1 MSFDIHTAAGQMN
14 VFLLVFCGLVM
25 LSALI
30 RGFRR
35 RTGRALLR
43 LITVAGAA
51 VVAAM
56 MMHHALA
63 QIGTYDLAGTIGSIQ
78 NMPADVADTLRELKA
93 TLPAVYQLVVGI
105 PMALL
110 VPSVY
115 VFVFFALSLVFG
127 IPYLL
132 LAAIFFPRR
141 RRSPILFS
149 RLWGTLIG
157 AVQGVIVC
165 AVYVIPMVGYA
176 FFGGTLADGIG
187 NAAADNEAAQSAV
200 SSIKDYTQA
209 VTDNKIASTLYKM
222 GGDKL
227 FRYLTTFTYH
237 DGENTTDICLVDE
250 TGIYSAVLRDILPLT
265 GGKQLKEYTQKEVDA
280 IRALAAD
287 LRNSRTMTVAVSGI
301 LSEGCKA
308 WDRGETFFGVAR
320 PQPEDE
326 KSERMLQSAIETFKD
341 STPETVSDDLEALAD
356 TFAVMVRYDFFAAL
370 DDPDLL
376 AEKFKD
382 ETFIKELMDA
392 MSGSEHLKK
401 LMHETVKIGVQTVCE
416 EFVEKASGS
425 EAYNDTVGEIC
436 GNLADKLN
444 GMTGTDEEKK
454 NALTASIKSA
464 MTENGVAE
472 EDVPETMLGYVSQF
486 VLDEFAEK
494 DTVTAEDLMNYFGFT
509 LRPTGTPAEE
519 TPAA

>member
-1 MSFDIHTAAGQMN
+1 MSFDIQTAAGQIN
-14 VFLLVFCGLVM
+14 LALVIFCGLVM

-51 VVAAM
+51 VVAALLL
-56 MMHHALA
+56 HRGLA
-63 QIGTYDLAGTIGSIQ
+63 EIGTYDLAGTLGSIQ

-115 VFVFFALSLVFG
+115 VFVFFVLSLVFG
-127 IPYLL
+127 IPYLI

-149 RLWGTLIG
+149 RLWGMVIG
-157 AVQGVIVC
+157 AVQGVVVC
-165 AVYVIPMVGYA
+165 AVYVIPLVGYA
-176 FFGGTLADGIG
+176 FFGGTVADGIG
-187 NAAADNEAAQSAV
+187 NAAADNETAQSAV

-209 VTDNKIASTLYKM
+209 VTDNRIATTLYKL
-222 GGDKL
+222 GGEKL

-237 DGENTTDICLVDE
+237 DGGKTTEICLVDE
-250 TGIYSAVLRDILPLT
+250 TKTYADILRDILPLT
-265 GGKQLKEYTQKEVDA
+265 GGKQLKDYTDKEVDA
-280 IRALAAD
+280 IDALADD
-287 LRNSRTMTVAVSGI
+287 LRNSDTMTIALSGI

-320 PQPEDE
+320 PQPEDA
-326 KSERMLQSAIETFKD
+326 KSERMLQCAIETFKD
-341 STPETVSDDLEALAD
+341 STPETISDDLKALAN
-356 TFAVMVRYDFFAAL
+356 TFRVMVQYDFFAAL
-370 DDPDLL
+370 DDSDLL
-376 AEKFKD
+376 AEKLKD
-382 ETFIKELMDA
+382 AEFIQKLMDA
-392 MSGSEHLKK
+392 MSGSENMKK

-416 EFVEKASGS
+416 EFVEKASGT
-425 EAYNDTVGEIC
+425 EAYNDTVNEIC

-444 GMTGTDEEKK
+444 NMTGTDEEKK
-454 NALTASIKSA
+454 DALTAEIRSA
-464 MTENGVAE
+464 MTGNGVAE
-472 EDVPETMLGYVSQF
+472 EDVPETMLDYVSQF
-486 VLDEFAEK
+486 VMDEFDGK
-494 DTVTAEDLMNYFGFT
+494 DDVTAEDIMDYFGFT
-509 LRPTGTPAEE
+509 LRATGTPAEE
-519 TPAA
+519 TAA